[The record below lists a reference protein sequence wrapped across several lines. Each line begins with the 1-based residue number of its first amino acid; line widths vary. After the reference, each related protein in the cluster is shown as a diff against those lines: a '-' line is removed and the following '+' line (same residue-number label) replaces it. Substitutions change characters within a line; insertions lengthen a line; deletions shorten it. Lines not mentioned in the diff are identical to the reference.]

1 MRRSAVVATVRA
13 EDVRMI
19 GKAKRDAGLPGE
31 RFTFEAT
38 PADRAPHDVTWS
50 GGGDPATGTGRRFS
64 TVFPSGGTYTV
75 TAECGT
81 DRVRFELTVCPID
94 EWLARAP
101 EFYGPSIDF
110 SRVRVGASRL
120 VLGPAGT
127 AWTCNNVI
135 RFKRARRREDLPSES
150 TLIHEL
156 GHVWEHQTGQAQL
169 LRGVIEQIGRRF
181 GRDPYDYGGPDGLR
195 SASSLTSFTK
205 ESQAQ
210 ILTELWRS
218 QHGSS
223 RDRKEVP
230 FSTPGYVDDLRRLVT
245 GARIGTDRVVR
256 RGPYGVLDA
265 AIARVVN
272 GVLGR
277 VG

>member
-1 MRRSAVVATVRA
+1 
-13 EDVRMI
+13 MI
-19 GKAKRDAGLPGE
+19 GKAKREVGLPGE
-31 RFTFEAT
+31 RFTFEVT
-38 PADRAPHDVTWS
+38 SADRAPHEVTWS
-50 GGGDPATGTGRRFS
+50 GGGDPATGSGRSFS
-64 TVFPSGGTYTV
+64 TVFSSGGTYAV

-81 DRVRFELTVCPID
+81 DRTRFEVTVSPVD
-94 EWLARAP
+94 EWLARARD
-101 EFYGPSIDF
+101 FYGPSVDF
-110 SRVRVGASRL
+110 SRVRVSASRL
-120 VLGPAGT
+120 VLGPPGT

-135 RFKRARRREDLPSES
+135 RFKRARKPEELPSES

-181 GRDPYDYGGPDGLR
+181 GRDPYDYGGPGGLR
-195 SASSLTSFTK
+195 DASSLTSFTK

-218 QHGSS
+218 QHGSHT
-223 RDRKEVP
+223 DRKGVS
-230 FSTPGYVDDLRRLVT
+230 FSTPGYVDDLGRLVAA
-245 GARIGTDRVVR
+245 ARIGTDRVVR
-256 RGPYGVLDA
+256 RGPFGVLDA
-265 AIARVVN
+265 AIGRVVN

>member
-1 MRRSAVVATVRA
+1 MRRSAGLATVRA
-13 EDVRMI
+13 GDVRMI
-19 GKAKRDAGLPGE
+19 GKAKRAAGLPGE
-31 RFTFEAT
+31 RFTFEVT
-38 PADRAPHDVTWS
+38 VPDRAPHEVTWS
-50 GGGDPATGTGRRFS
+50 GGGDPATGEGWTFS

-75 TAECGT
+75 TAQCGA
-81 DRVRFELTVCPID
+81 DRERFEVTLIPID
-94 EWLARAP
+94 EWLARARD
-101 EFYGPSIDF
+101 FYGPSVDF

-135 RFKRARRREDLPSES
+135 RFKRSRTREDLPSES

-156 GHVWEHQTGQAQL
+156 GHVWEHQTGQTQL

-195 SASSLTSFTK
+195 DASSLTSFTK

-218 QHGSS
+218 QHGSTA
-223 RDRKEVP
+223 DRKGVS
-230 FSTPGYVDDLRRLVT
+230 FSTPGYVDDLERLVAA
-245 GARIGTDRVVR
+245 ARIGTEQVVR
-256 RGPYGVLDA
+256 RGPYAFLDA
-265 AIARVVN
+265 AIATVVN
-272 GVLGR
+272 GVLGAR
-277 VG
+277 